1 MPVLVVQ
8 LSEPHCERSQA
19 QKGTCSAT
27 EKAEEGF
34 LQHLVT
40 LTALWGFSFLLRLY
54 TFTFEPALPLERFFF
69 PSPDLNSLICFPL
82 LCPTIAA
89 KGK

>member
-40 LTALWGFSFLLRLY
+40 LTALWGFFFLLRLY

-69 PSPDLNSLICFPL
+69 PVLIS
-82 LCPTIAA
+82 TH
-89 KGK
+89 